1 MFSPLDIFYIVL
13 AFCALWLT
21 AALFWLV
28 WQVATMLRNINE
40 VVNESREV
48 MHKVEDALTGIRQKF
63 ESATSSLGI
72 VVQIAAKGMEYL
84 MDKRVKSVVKKTTK
98 TVAKKGE

>member
-1 MFSPLDIFYIVL
+1 MFSPLDILYIVL
-13 AFCALWLT
+13 AFCVLWLT

-48 MHKVEDALTGIRQKF
+48 MHKVEDALSGIRQKF
-63 ESATSSLGI
+63 ESATSSLGV

-84 MDKRVKSVVKKTTK
+84 MEKRVNSVLKKTTK
-98 TVAKKGE
+98 KSSKKSQ